1 MNTPGTRT
9 EDSRT
14 AVAWLLILSF
24 LAQPILTYLVTP
36 TVTQTREGF
45 RAVVC
50 TLQGS
55 ARQVEIDLP
64 SIDAAA
70 KALDH
75 CPAIKLIQLAGT
87 VQPAEPPA
95 PLHAVLY
102 AVAVPDQPVSGR
114 NPARPFLAYVSR
126 APPAVPLV

>member
-1 MNTPGTRT
+1 MTRLGTRT
-9 EDSRT
+9 ERART
-14 AVAWLLILSF
+14 AVTWLLILGF
-24 LAQPILTYLVTP
+24 FAQPILTYLVTP

-50 TLQGS
+50 TLQGGY
-55 ARQVEIDLP
+55 REVEIDLP
-64 SIDAAA
+64 SIDDTA

-87 VQPAEPPA
+87 VQPSEPPV

-114 NPARPFLAYVSR
+114 HPARPLLAYTSR
-126 APPAVPLV
+126 APPALPLV

>member
-1 MNTPGTRT
+1 MTTPGTQT
-9 EDSRT
+9 ERSRT

-36 TVTQTREGF
+36 TVAQTREGF
-45 RAVVC
+45 RAVIC

-55 ARQVEIDLP
+55 YREVQVDLP
-64 SIDAAA
+64 SIDDTA

-87 VQPAEPPA
+87 VQPSEPPA

-102 AVAVPDQPVSGR
+102 AVVVPDQPVSGR
-114 NPARPFLAYVSR
+114 NPTRPFLVYTSR
-126 APPAVPLV
+126 APPATPLV